1 MDKIE
6 VYKKNEVFLK
16 VDCDRGT
23 ARELSDYFTFE
34 VPGAKFMPSVRNRYW
49 DGKIRLFN
57 VNSMQVYVGLLK
69 HLKHFAKERDYEV
82 IVHDGLEDTIDVPIN
97 QLEKFITEKEY
108 TPREYQ
114 TRAVAHAIRNS
125 RALILSPTASGKS
138 FIIYSIL
145 KYYLKTLKGNALVV
159 VPTTSLV
166 SQMASDFEDYSGGD
180 FYEIHKITGGQD
192 KENPNARIFISTWQS
207 IYKLPK
213 EYFSKFSVVVGDEA
227 HLFKAQSLTKI
238 MEKLSDCKYRFGFTG
253 TLDDTLTNKLVL
265 EGLFGPVMRVI
276 TTKELI
282 DDKHL
287 SDFRI
292 KCLVLKYPD
301 EECKRLK
308 GISYQDEMDFL
319 VTNEARNNFV
329 KNLTITRKG
338 NTLLL
343 FQYVEKHGKVLFE
356 KINSEVDDKRK
367 VFFVHGGVDADE
379 REEIR
384 RITEQENDAIIIAS
398 YGTFSTGINIR
409 NLHNI
414 IFASPSKSRIRNLQ
428 SIGRGLRKGDN
439 KERATL
445 YDISDKLSWK
455 SYNNHTLKHF
465 AVRVKIYN
473 DEEFDYSIYNIRLN
487 YELLET

>member
-227 HLFKAQSLTKI
+227 HLFKAQS
-238 MEKLSDCKYRFGFTG
+238 
-253 TLDDTLTNKLVL
+253 
-265 EGLFGPVMRVI
+265 
-276 TTKELI
+276 
-282 DDKHL
+282 
-287 SDFRI
+287 
-292 KCLVLKYPD
+292 
-301 EECKRLK
+301 
-308 GISYQDEMDFL
+308 
-319 VTNEARNNFV
+319 
-329 KNLTITRKG
+329 
-338 NTLLL
+338 
-343 FQYVEKHGKVLFE
+343 
-356 KINSEVDDKRK
+356 
-367 VFFVHGGVDADE
+367 
-379 REEIR
+379 
-384 RITEQENDAIIIAS
+384 
-398 YGTFSTGINIR
+398 
-409 NLHNI
+409 
-414 IFASPSKSRIRNLQ
+414 
-428 SIGRGLRKGDN
+428 
-439 KERATL
+439 
-445 YDISDKLSWK
+445 
-455 SYNNHTLKHF
+455 
-465 AVRVKIYN
+465 
-473 DEEFDYSIYNIRLN
+473 
-487 YELLET
+487 